1 MKTLFLAIAI
11 IATTGTFASAEKLR
25 SRQECY
31 ELAQQRG
38 FSRATRSGGSM
49 NSGMGDF
56 IRNCMHGKQK

>member
-1 MKTLFLAIAI
+1 MKTIFLAIVI
-11 IATTGTFASAEKLR
+11 IAATVTFANAEKLR

-31 ELAQQRG
+31 DLAQQRG

-56 IRNCMHGKQK
+56 VKNCMRGKQK